1 MISRHNVED
10 RYSDMAV
17 YNGVAYLAGQIANDT
32 TQNIVGQTREVLGM
46 VDALLQKAGTDKSHI
61 LMTHIYLSN
70 MLDYDGMNEAW
81 DEWVKDIKG
90 HAPPRATVQSPL
102 AGSEFLVE
110 IVVTAAVG
118 ATTK

>member
-17 YNGVAYLAGQIANDT
+17 YNGVAYLAGQIANST

-46 VDALLQKAGTDKSHI
+46 VDALLQEAGTDKSHI
-61 LMTHIYLSN
+61 LMAHIYLSN
-70 MLDYDGMNEAW
+70 MMDYDGMNEAW

-110 IVVTAAVG
+110 IVVTAAAG

>member
-32 TQNIVGQTREVLGM
+32 AQNITGQTREVLSII
-46 VDALLQKAGTDKSHI
+46 DTLLKAAGTDKSRI
-61 LMTHIYLSN
+61 LMAQIYLSN

-110 IVVTAAVG
+110 IIVTAATGTTG
-118 ATTK
+118 A

>member
-10 RYSDMAV
+10 RYSDMAI

-32 TQNIVGQTREVLGM
+32 SLNIVGQTKEVLGM
-46 VDALLQKAGTDKSHI
+46 IDSLLASAGTDKSRI
-61 LMTHIYLSN
+61 LMAQIYLSN
-70 MLDYDGMNEAW
+70 MLDYDGMNQAW

-90 HAPPRATVQSPL
+90 NAPPRATVQSPL

-110 IVVTAAVG
+110 IIVTAAAV
-118 ATTK
+118 A

>member
-1 MISRHNVED
+1 
-10 RYSDMAV
+10 
-17 YNGVAYLAGQIANDT
+17 
-32 TQNIVGQTREVLGM
+32 
-46 VDALLQKAGTDKSHI
+46 
-61 LMTHIYLSN
+61 